1 MQNPTDKNKTL
12 ISNLIWII
20 YLPGF
25 LFAVAQG
32 MIIPV
37 LPLFARNLTQSF
49 QLIGWVLAADFLG
62 QVLSD
67 VPAGYIMERVGR
79 KKGMIIG
86 IFVMLV
92 TTGLIFWSSAIWQLF
107 ALRFLAGFGVSL
119 YSVSRHAWLAD
130 GVETGARG
138 RAIAVIG
145 GVFRGGKAV
154 GPLIGGTIAV
164 TFGQR
169 PTFLLYAAILLLPIL
184 LLMAVTDPNEAVE
197 RQQQA
202 AKSHK
207 QASHFKD
214 FGDILRNY
222 RHILIPAGAG
232 VFFAQMVR
240 SARTVILP
248 LFGAVILELDEQQI
262 GTILSTSSLID
273 TALFPVAGILMDR
286 FGRKYAIVPSFVF
299 QGLGVLLIAFSTSYW
314 WLMIAACVIGLA
326 NGISSGTMMTL
337 SADLSPAES
346 RGGFLGLWRLIGDA
360 GFATAPLI
368 AGAIADAL
376 TLGVA
381 TIVLAFS
388 GGIASAIF
396 AFFVPETLNRN
407 SIIDSEQQTIKN

>member
-1 MQNPTDKNKTL
+1 MTQPTNDNRKL

-37 LPLFARNLTQSF
+37 LPLFARDLTSS
-49 QLIGWVLAADFLG
+49 LLLVGWVLAADFLG

-79 KKGMIIG
+79 KRGMMIG
-86 IFVMLV
+86 ILVMLI
-92 TTGLIFWSSAIWQLF
+92 TTGLIFLATAIWQLLV
-107 ALRFLAGFGVSL
+107 LRFLAGFGVSL
-119 YSVSRHAWLAD
+119 YSVARHAWLAD
-130 GVETGARG
+130 GVQPEARG

-154 GPLIGGTIAV
+154 GPLIGGTFAV

-169 PTFLLYAAILLLPIL
+169 PTFLLYAAILLLPLAL
-184 LLMAVTDPNEAVE
+184 LFFLADPNEAAE
-197 RQQQA
+197 RKKQA
-202 AKSHK
+202 AKADK
-207 QASHFKD
+207 KESHFKD

-240 SARTVILP
+240 SARNVILP
-248 LFGAVILELDEQQI
+248 LFAAEILGLDEQQI
-262 GTILSTSSLID
+262 GTILSTSSLLD
-273 TALFPVAGILMDR
+273 TLLFPVAGILMDR
-286 FGRKYAIVPSFVF
+286 LGRKYAIVPSFVF
-299 QGLGVLLIAFSTSYW
+299 QGVGVLMIAFSTSYW
-314 WLMIAACVIGLA
+314 WLMLAACVIGLA

-360 GFATAPLI
+360 GFAAAPLI

-376 TLGVA
+376 TLGAA
-381 TIVLAFS
+381 TIVIAAS
-388 GGIASAIF
+388 GGVASAIF
-396 AFFVPETLNRN
+396 AFFVPETLKREAMPA
-407 SIIDSEQQTIKN
+407 D